1 MIRPLGRG
9 LLPQAASDSVFRPC
23 NGLISDTE
31 RGLQLGDVGE
41 NSASVLFLLCKC
53 R

>member
-9 LLPQAASDSVFRPC
+9 LLSQGAFDSVCRPC
-23 NGLISDTE
+23 NGLISETE
-31 RGLQLGDVGE
+31 CGLQLGDVGE